1 MNENIT
7 PNYYK
12 QGKTEVWDFIIEQ
25 NLGFLAGNVIKYI
38 CRYKEKNG
46 IEDLEKAKAY
56 IEKLIKVE
64 EENAKQNN

>member
-1 MNENIT
+1 MMENIT

-56 IEKLIKVE
+56 IEKLIEVE
-64 EENAKQNN
+64 VNNAKQNN

>member
-1 MNENIT
+1 MENIT

-56 IEKLIKVE
+56 IEKLIEVE

>member
-1 MNENIT
+1 MGGIA

-64 EENAKQNN
+64 VNNAKQNN

>member
-1 MNENIT
+1 MENIT

-64 EENAKQNN
+64 VNNAKQNN